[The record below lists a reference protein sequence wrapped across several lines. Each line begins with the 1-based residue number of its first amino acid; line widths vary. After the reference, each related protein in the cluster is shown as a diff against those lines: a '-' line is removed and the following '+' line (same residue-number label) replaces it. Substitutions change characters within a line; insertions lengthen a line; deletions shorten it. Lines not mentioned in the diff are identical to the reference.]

1 MNFYFK
7 QQLCPNDDENEE
19 LFQKLGNYVAS
30 KDTFFGQIQNLIKN
44 TNCVAILLLILHQIS
59 LIYHEWAIKCKNNVN

>member
-44 TNCVAILLLILHQIS
+44 TNCVAILLLI
-59 LIYHEWAIKCKNNVN
+59 